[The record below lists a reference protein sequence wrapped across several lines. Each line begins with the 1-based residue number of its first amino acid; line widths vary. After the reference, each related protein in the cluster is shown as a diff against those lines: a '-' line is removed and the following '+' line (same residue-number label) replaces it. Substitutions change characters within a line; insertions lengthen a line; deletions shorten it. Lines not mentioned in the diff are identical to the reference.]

1 MAQSKRCGLDG
12 FILPDMPVEEGDTYS
27 STASKLNLATVFLV
41 SPNTPKARLLK
52 LVAST
57 SGFLY
62 VVSVY
67 GITGAR
73 NSFQKYTLNTI
84 RAVKQVAGV
93 KVPVAVGFGISRPA
107 QAKSMIAAGAEAI
120 MVGSAIINKISDP
133 PVSKMLLP
141 DLQNFAKSMKN
152 ACKMK

>member
-1 MAQSKRCGLDG
+1 TQSKRCGLDG
-12 FILPDMPVEEGDTYS
+12 FIVPDMPVEEGHTYS
-27 STASKLNLATVFLV
+27 TTASQLNLATIYLV

-62 VVSVY
+62 VVSVF

-73 NSFQKYTLNTI
+73 TSFQKYTFNTI

-93 KVPVAVGFGISRPA
+93 KIPVAVGFGISRPA
-107 QAKSMIAAGAEAI
+107 QARSMIAAGAEGI
-120 MVGSAIINKISDP
+120 IVGSAIINKISDP
-133 PVSKMLLP
+133 SDNKMLLP
-141 DLQNFAKSMKN
+141 DLQNFARSMKN
-152 ACKMK
+152 ACKKK